1 MKTKIIILFMYI
13 SGILLYAQDFS
24 TKFYLTNKHGAKDSL
39 ELGYSSTATFGLDPQ
54 YGEVGYSIPVNSN
67 KFGASIIINGS
78 NEMLSQLIHNNE
90 INSFSKKQ
98 IVPFQQT
105 VWIEQNA
112 IGIMIPVDSMP
123 ITISWDKSRFDDTQR
138 NYSLITDWTLGG
150 WFDAGG
156 ASFLKNLKDTNSIQV
171 KDRIANYFF
180 SDGTNQYP
188 MYIFYIAFGNSSNIK
203 TDIKSVSK
211 SQLTDFAIIKNGFIE
226 IKQDLNISIK
236 QVSIYN
242 TLGELV
248 FQKSSNQISQ
258 INISNY
264 KKGMYILNLATVK
277 GQFNYKII
285 NK

>member
-1 MKTKIIILFMYI
+1 MKTKIIILILSFC
-13 SGILLYAQDFS
+13 GALLYAQDFS
-24 TKFYLTNKHGAKDSL
+24 TKFYLTNERGVKDSL
-39 ELGYSSTATFGLDPQ
+39 ELGYSSNATFGLDSQ
-54 YGEVGYSIPVNSN
+54 YGEVGYSTPVNSN

-78 NEMLSQLIHNNE
+78 NEMLSQIIQNNK

-98 IVPFQQT
+98 IVPIQQT

-123 ITISWDKSRFDDTQR
+123 ITISWDKSQFVDTQR

-156 ASFLKNLKDTNSIQV
+156 ASFLKNLKDTNSIQI
-171 KDRIANYFF
+171 KDRVANYFF

-188 MYIFYIAFGNSSNIK
+188 MYIFYIAFGNSNNIK
-203 TDIKSVSK
+203 TNIKSVNET
-211 SQLTDFAIIKNGFIE
+211 QLSDLAIIKNGFIE

-248 FQKSSNQISQ
+248 FHKSLNQASK
-258 INISNY
+258 INIGDY
-264 KKGMYILNLATVK
+264 KKGVYVLYLATDK
-277 GQFNYKII
+277 GQFSYKII
-285 NK
+285 N